1 MLDKD
6 LTSKILSQTMNILFL
21 GYPLR
26 TALGFLI
33 GALFWCI
40 LHIFTPLMQ
49 IKGFVVDWVY
59 EVGCFVLGVLGM
71 NAKTVAEA
79 YKGDAISEKFG
90 NTLRLID
97 KRQDL
102 SPEQK
107 RLLII
112 QLLNDHIS
120 KLSEKQVQEVEKR
133 VIEK

>member
-6 LTSKILSQTMNILFL
+6 LTSKILSQIMNILFL

-71 NAKTVAEA
+71 NVKTVAEA

-120 KLSEKQVQEVEKR
+120 KLSEKQLQEVEKR

>member
-6 LTSKILSQTMNILFL
+6 LTSKILSQIMNILFL

-71 NAKTVAEA
+71 NVKTVAEA